1 MNILE
6 SQRSAQTIK
15 EIILRE
21 QLKNML
27 PRETELIDI
36 VFCASDLLKMYNS
49 YRFDIK
55 FKPN

>member
-6 SQRSAQTIK
+6 SQRSTQTIK

>member
-6 SQRSAQTIK
+6 SQRNTQTIK